1 MKRFLTFE
9 KRMAGTTGNVV
20 LNRLV
25 SVAAAIVVTIVFL
38 FAVGKSPA
46 DVFSILHAMFI
57 QTFFSYYGILDTLT
71 KAIPLTITAIG
82 IALAFK
88 MKLWN
93 IGGEGQIAMGA
104 FAAAGVAMLF
114 PGLPGWVLL
123 PLMAVAAMVM
133 GALWAGLAGLPKAYL
148 GVNETI
154 TTLMLNYVA
163 LKWLQHLINGPWR
176 DPAAKGFPLAPK
188 LPDGGI
194 FPSIPGTDLHLGLL
208 IAAVLVL
215 AYHFLLSRSRWGYEI
230 RVIGES
236 PRAAE
241 YAGIPVKRNMVAVLM
256 LSGAVAA
263 LAGMGELSGLS
274 HRLETGIS
282 GGYGYTAII
291 IAWLARLNPLGIVAM
306 SVFMSGLLVGGS
318 YAQSAGI
325 SSAIAVMIEGAILF
339 FVLGF
344 DLLTQYKI
352 TFHFKRQKG
361 EQQ

>member
-9 KRMAGTTGNVV
+9 KRMAGTTGNVLV
-20 LNRLV
+20 NRLL
-25 SVAAAIVVTIVFL
+25 SVVAAIVVTIIFL
-38 FAVGKSPA
+38 FAVGKTPFQVA
-46 DVFSILHAMFI
+46 DILQSMFV

-71 KAIPLTITAIG
+71 KAIPLTITSIG

-114 PGLPGWVLL
+114 PNLPAIALL
-123 PLMAVAAMVM
+123 PLMAVAAMAM
-133 GALWAGLAGLPKAYL
+133 GALWAALAGLPKAYM

-163 LKWLQHLINGPWR
+163 LKWLQHLITGPWR
-176 DPAAKGFPLAPK
+176 DPAAKGFPMAPK
-188 LPDGGI
+188 IPIGGE
-194 FPSIPGTDLHLGLL
+194 FPVLGDTSLHLGLL
-208 IAAVLVL
+208 LAVVLVL

-236 PRAAE
+236 SRAAE
-241 YAGIPVKRNMVAVLM
+241 YAGIPVKRNMLAVLM

-263 LAGMGELSGLS
+263 LAGMSELSGMS
-274 HRLETGIS
+274 HRLETAIS

-325 SSAIAVMIEGAILF
+325 SSAIAVMIEGTILF

-352 TFHFKRQKG
+352 KFHFKKERG
-361 EQQ
+361 E